1 LVSLPQTVPAA
12 LERAACDFGEAEAVV
27 DRSDRWT
34 FAQLHAESLRV
45 ARALT
50 ASRVAPGDRVALWAP
65 NSARWVAA
73 SFGVYTAGAVLV
85 PVNTRF
91 KGMEAAH
98 VLRRSGATLLLAST
112 DAVGADLLGLLQ
124 GAGDL
129 PGLRETV
136 VVEGPA
142 RDDAVGW
149 DEFVAR
155 GAAADDRPLPLVG
168 DDDLADIIFT
178 SGTTGAPKGAM
189 LGHGPSVRTYEAWSD
204 AVGLRGGDRY
214 LCVYPFFHTA
224 GLKSAVLACV
234 LRGATVL
241 PHAVFDAGVV
251 MQRVVEESI
260 TVLPGPPTVF
270 QSMLEHPD
278 RAQFDLSSLRLSVTG
293 AATVPVEVVRRMR
306 EDLHIATVVTGYGLT
321 ETTGTVS
328 MCHHDDPPEVVATTV
343 GRPLP
348 GVSVRVVDDEGSTVP
363 PGETGEILVKGFN
376 VMRGYFDDPE
386 ATAGAFDD
394 EGYLRTGDIG
404 YLGDDGNLRITDR
417 KKDMF
422 IVGGFNAFPA
432 EIEGIMLTHAG
443 VSQVAV
449 VGVPHDRMGEVAR
462 AYVVRR
468 GGHAVDERALIA
480 WCREHMANY
489 KVPKEVHFVDELPL
503 TASGKVQRFRLR
515 QPGT

>member
-1 LVSLPQTVPAA
+1 LARPQTIPAA
-12 LERAACDFGEAEAVV
+12 LERAARDFGDAEAVV

-34 FAQLHAESLRV
+34 FAQLHDESLRV
-45 ARALT
+45 ARALA
-50 ASRVAPGDRVALWAP
+50 ASGVRPGDRVALWSP
-65 NSARWVAA
+65 NSAHWIAA
-73 SFGVYTAGAVLV
+73 SFGVYAAGAVLV

-98 VLRRSGATLLLAST
+98 VLGRSGTSVLLAST
-112 DAVGADLLGLLQ
+112 DAVGTNLVGLLEAADL
-124 GAGDL
+124 
-129 PGLRETV
+129 PSLRETV

-142 RDDAVGW
+142 HTGTVRWDD
-149 DEFVAR
+149 FVAR
-155 GAAADDRPLPLVG
+155 GAADGDRPLPVVG
-168 DDDLADIIFT
+168 DDDLADIVFT

-204 AVGLRGGDRY
+204 AVGLQRGDRY

-251 MQRVVEESI
+251 MQRVAQERI

-270 QSMLEHPD
+270 QSMLEHPE

-306 EDLHIATVVTGYGLT
+306 EDLHIASVVTGYGLT

-328 MCHHDDPPEVVATTV
+328 MCHHDDSPEVIATTV

-348 GVSVRVVDDEGSTVP
+348 GVSVRVADEKGATVP
-363 PGETGEILVKGFN
+363 TGETGEILVKGFN

-386 ATAGAFDD
+386 ATAEAIDD
-394 EGYLRTGDIG
+394 GGYLRTGDIG
-404 YLGDDGNLRITDR
+404 FLGDDGNLRITDR

-432 EIEGIMLTHAG
+432 EIEGIMLTHPG
-443 VSQVAV
+443 VAQVAV
-449 VGVPHDRMGEVAR
+449 VGVPDDRLGEVAR

-468 GGHAVDERALIA
+468 GGQAVDEAQLIA

-489 KVPKEVHFVDELPL
+489 KVPREVQFVQDLPL

-515 QPGT
+515 QPAT

>member
-1 LVSLPQTVPAA
+1 MTLPQTVPAA
-12 LERAACDFGEAEAVV
+12 LERAAREFGDGEAVV
-27 DRSDRWT
+27 DPNDRWT
-34 FAQLHAESLRV
+34 FAQLHDESLRV
-45 ARALT
+45 ARALA
-50 ASRVAPGDRVALWAP
+50 ASGVRPGDRVALWSP
-65 NSARWVAA
+65 NSARWIAA
-73 SFGVYTAGAVLV
+73 SFGVYAAGAVLV

-98 VLRRSGATLLLAST
+98 VLGRSGASVLLASS
-112 DAVGADLLGLLQ
+112 DAVGTNLLGLLED
-124 GAGDL
+124 AEL
-129 PGLRETV
+129 PTLRERV

-142 RDDAVGW
+142 HAGAVSWDD
-149 DEFVAR
+149 FLAR
-155 GAAADDRPLPLVG
+155 GATDGDRPLPVVG
-168 DDDLADIIFT
+168 DNDLADIIFT

-204 AVGLRGGDRY
+204 AVGLRRGDRY

-251 MQRVVEESI
+251 MQRVADERI

-270 QSMLEHPD
+270 QSMLEHPA

-306 EDLHIATVVTGYGLT
+306 EDLHIASVVTGYGLT

-328 MCHHDDPPEVVATTV
+328 MCRHDDPPEVIATTV

-348 GVSVRVVDDEGSTVP
+348 GVSVRVADEKGITVP
-363 PGETGEILVKGFN
+363 TGETGEILVKGFN

-386 ATAGAFDD
+386 ATAEALDG

-404 YLGDDGNLRITDR
+404 LVGDDGNLRITDR

-432 EIEGIMLTHAG
+432 EIEGIMLTHPG
-443 VSQVAV
+443 VAQVAV
-449 VGVPHDRMGEVAR
+449 VGVPDDRLGEVAQ

-468 GGHAVDERALIA
+468 GGEAVDEAQLIS

-489 KVPKEVHFVDELPL
+489 KVPREVQFVDELPL

-515 QPGT
+515 EPGA

>member
-1 LVSLPQTVPAA
+1 MTPPGTIPAA
-12 LERAACDFGEAEAVV
+12 LERAVREFGDAEAVV
-27 DRSDRWT
+27 DRSNRWT
-34 FAQLHAESLRV
+34 FAQLHAESRRV
-45 ARALT
+45 ARALD
-50 ASRVAPGDRVALWAP
+50 ASGVRPGDRVGLWSP
-65 NSARWVAA
+65 NSARWIAA
-73 SFGVYTAGAVLV
+73 SFGVYAAGGVLV

-91 KGMEAAH
+91 KGREAAH
-98 VLRRSGATLLLAST
+98 VLRRSGATVLLACT
-112 DAVGADLLGLLQ
+112 DAVGTDLLALLD
-124 GAGDL
+124 GADNL
-129 PGLRETV
+129 PALRETV
-136 VVEGPA
+136 VVEGPGRPGA
-142 RDDAVGW
+142 VAWDD
-149 DEFVAR
+149 FVAR
-155 GAAADDRPLPLVG
+155 GAGAGDRPLPSVG
-168 DDDLADIIFT
+168 ADDLADIVFT
-178 SGTTGAPKGAM
+178 SGTTGSPKGAT

-204 AVGLRGGDRY
+204 AVGLRRGDRY

-251 MQRVVEESI
+251 MQRVADERI

-278 RAQFDLSSLRLSVTG
+278 RARFDLSSLRLSVTG

-306 EDLHIATVVTGYGLT
+306 EDLGIATVVTGYGLT

-328 MCHHDDPPEVVATTV
+328 MCRHDDPPEVVATTV

-348 GVSVRVVDDEGSTVP
+348 GVSVRVVDENDDTLPTG
-363 PGETGEILVKGFN
+363 GTGEIMVKGFN

-404 YLGDDGNLRITDR
+404 HVGEDGNLRITDR

-432 EIEGIMLTHAG
+432 EIEGIMLTHPG
-443 VSQVAV
+443 VAQVAI
-449 VGVPHDRMGEVAR
+449 VGAPHDRLGEVAQ

-468 GGHAVDERALIA
+468 GGDVDEGALIA

-489 KVPKEVHFVDELPL
+489 KVPRAVHFVDELPL

-515 QPGT
+515 QPGA

>member
-1 LVSLPQTVPAA
+1 VTLPETVPAA
-12 LERAACDFGEAEAVV
+12 LERAAIEFGDAEAVV

-34 FAQLHAESLRV
+34 FAQLREESLRV
-45 ARALT
+45 ARALA
-50 ASRVAPGDRVALWAP
+50 ASGVRPGDRVALWSP
-65 NSARWVAA
+65 NSARWIAA
-73 SFGVYTAGAVLV
+73 SFGVYAAGAVLV

-91 KGMEAAH
+91 KGVEAAR

-112 DAVGADLLGLLQ
+112 DAVGTDLLALLEGADLPALHE
-124 GAGDL
+124 A
-129 PGLRETV
+129 V

-142 RDDAVGW
+142 RPGAVAWDD
-149 DEFVAR
+149 FVAR
-155 GAAADDRPLPLVG
+155 GTTAGDRPLPVVG
-168 DDDLADIIFT
+168 ADDLADIIFT

-189 LGHGPSVRTYEAWSD
+189 LVHGPSVRTYEAWSD
-204 AVGLRGGDRY
+204 AVGLRRGDRY

-251 MQRVVEESI
+251 MERVAEERI

-270 QSMLEHPD
+270 QSMLEHPE
-278 RAQFDLSSLRLSVTG
+278 RQQFDLSSLRLSVTG

-306 EDLHIATVVTGYGLT
+306 EDLRIATVVTGYGLT

-328 MCHHDDPPEVVATTV
+328 MCRHDDPPEVVATTV

-348 GVSVRVVDDEGSTVP
+348 GVSLRVADEKDGNVP

-404 YLGDDGNLRITDR
+404 HVGDDGNLRITDR

-432 EIEGIMLTHAG
+432 EIEGIMLTHPG
-443 VSQVAV
+443 VAQVAV
-449 VGVPHDRMGEVAR
+449 VGAPDDRLGEVAE

-468 GGHAVDERALIA
+468 GGDTVDEGALIA

-489 KVPKEVHFVDELPL
+489 KAPRTVHFVDELPL

-515 QPGT
+515 QPGA